1 MRAFGDNQP
10 GPLWHL
16 DTRHSCLTGH
26 NEVESGHEHAV
37 LGRRLLH
44 KQAGIKDAIPGVT
57 RFVREVDLRSQDG
70 PPPASAP

>member
-26 NEVESGHEHAV
+26 NEVESGHEHTV
-37 LGRRLLH
+37 LGRLLLH
-44 KQAGIKDAIPGVT
+44 K
-57 RFVREVDLRSQDG
+57 
-70 PPPASAP
+70 